1 MPKRTKLFDIESLIA
16 DPSVTIT
23 AKPGPG
29 NKITGTIRVPKDSPA
44 GRNISASLS
53 GDTIDEST
61 PIPKEK
67 TPYYPGPAAVTAG
80 FLLRNGTYGKMGRPS
95 HMIPGNE
102 KVGLTHGSNV
112 GKSVPFADIMAMM
125 KARHAAKLRGDAS
138 PRENVE
144 WEALQLSQY
153 LVSGLSMTTSLDGT
167 DYSAPWV
174 QLVQRTIQ
182 QAYEAG
188 MRQAQARD
196 DLIHETMGEVN
207 ELRHQRQ
214 VQAMVK
220 AIMDTLQINTLK
232 VSTRSIETVWAGKE
246 DLLMHTEDEGKEIV
260 YRVVDMHGEPK
271 LPEAPRTSPPVEA
284 YKCPTPEGY
293 VYPDE
298 PDSFDGHDYEG
309 FPGGCARMGCTPAED
324 FTNELS
330 DELKQTVS
338 GWGQEPDPNSPA
350 TWPKVGDLVRYAEG
364 VTALALCGEPHAGG
378 WHGTQCMGGGIYFS
392 SPTKP
397 DDKDRTTWARSA
409 VRWRR
414 VSIEQALQEA
424 GLPASTD
431 PDGHSFYVTGNTDAP
446 DQIRDGNG
454 QVVLQQCRL
463 CGKAEVELI
472 PSVPCTGKN
481 ESE

>member
-1 MPKRTKLFDIESLIA
+1 MTKNQ
-16 DPSVTIT
+16 
-23 AKPGPG
+23 KP
-29 NKITGTIRVPKDSPA
+29 
-44 GRNISASLS
+44 
-53 GDTIDEST
+53 
-61 PIPKEK
+61 
-67 TPYYPGPAAVTAG
+67 YHPGPAAVTAE
-80 FLLRNGTYGKMGRPS
+80 FLLRNGTYGKM
-95 HMIPGNE
+95 
-102 KVGLTHGSNV
+102 GLTHGSNV
-112 GKSVPFADIMAMM
+112 GKSVPFADIIAMM
-125 KARHAAKLRGDAS
+125 KVRHAAMLRGDAT
-138 PRENVE
+138 PRETAE
-144 WEALQLSQY
+144 LEALQLSQY
-153 LVSGLSMTTSLDGT
+153 LVSGLSMTTTLDGT

-196 DLIHETMGEVN
+196 DLIHEAMGEVN

-246 DLLMHTEDEGKEIV
+246 DLLMHTEDDGKEIV
-260 YRVVDMHGEPK
+260 YRAVDAQGNLKTTAVEKYVAAMGEAIHEDAARATRK
-271 LPEAPRTSPPVEA
+271 AAP

-293 VYPDE
+293 VQADE
-298 PDSFDGHDYEG
+298 PDGFDGHDYEG
-309 FPGGCARMGCTPAED
+309 FPGGCARMGCAPAD
-324 FTNELS
+324 SFTNELS

-338 GWGQEPDPNSPA
+338 GWGQAPDPESPA
-350 TWPKVGDLVRYAEG
+350 AWPKAGDLVRYAEG

-409 VRWRR
+409 VRWRK

-424 GLPASTD
+424 GLPAITD

-446 DQIRDGNG
+446 DQIRDDNG

-463 CGKAEVELI
+463 CRKAEVELV
-472 PSVPCTGKN
+472 PGVPCTGKK
-481 ESE
+481 ESD